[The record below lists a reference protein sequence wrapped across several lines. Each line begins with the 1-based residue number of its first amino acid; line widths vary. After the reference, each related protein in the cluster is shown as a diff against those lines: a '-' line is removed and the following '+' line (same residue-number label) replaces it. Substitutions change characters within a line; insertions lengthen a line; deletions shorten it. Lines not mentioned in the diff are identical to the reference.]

1 MAFDTKKFL
10 ARFIEESRKHITQLS
25 SGLIALEQNPDDREQ
40 IDTIFRAAHTI
51 KGSSNMMNFEV
62 ISEFAH
68 TIENSLSM
76 LREGKAVLDKDHTD
90 ILLKCVDILSS
101 MLDEAEESRDITP
114 PSEELLK
121 ELSSLQNRTA
131 SEEHTRPESPQPEQ
145 TIDTDQK
152 TSQTS
157 EQPDRRK
164 KRRVTKDTFIIK
176 TEKLD
181 NLIKLISELSLWN
194 INLESSLQEIN
205 NTIRLSNRLHKS
217 IDSDTPHTLTH
228 AIQELKSS
236 TDRLATSLMNDIHT
250 LNQLNIELRETL
262 LNIKLV
268 PIAVIFE
275 KLPRVVREVSA
286 RFGKKINF
294 TMSGADTELDKTI
307 IDMIDESMIQMIRNA
322 IDHGIEPPETRE
334 QAGKPAL
341 GNIAIHA
348 GYERGMCRI
357 QITDDGAGVNVPQ
370 LLKNAQD
377 RGLISTSEAERIRKH
392 PTSEAIANLMFTPGL
407 SASRII
413 TDLSGRGVGMDI
425 VHENI
430 IRKLNGSVKV
440 DTTPGQGTTITIW
453 LPLNTAMMN
462 VTIFRIGDRQLAV
475 PTPAIVEILRTK
487 NTEMIEV
494 VDRTALRRREQI
506 IPIVR
511 LNSILKIDEE
521 ASRQTQNPL
530 VLIIRTGSGQ
540 VALITDEIIMQD
552 NFVINSLP
560 DHMKDTPWVSGC
572 VITGSFTI
580 VNLLNSRHLLEFSQQ
595 NNQKKSKEPEHKKII
610 KILVVDDSISTRDIE
625 KSILE
630 SYGYQVELASDGQEA
645 YELTQDHQYDLVI
658 TDIEMPRM
666 DGITLTKTLRKEKA
680 YRHTPIIL
688 VSSRDSREDKAKG
701 AQAGADAYIV
711 KSAFDQNNLIQT
723 IKTLVG

>member
-10 ARFIEESRKHITQLS
+10 ARFIEESRKHIAQLS

-51 KGSSNMMNFEV
+51 KGSSNMMNFGV

-76 LREGKAVLDKDHTD
+76 LREGKAVLDKDLTD

-101 MLDEAEESRDITP
+101 MIDEAEESRDVTP
-114 PSEELLK
+114 PSDELLK
-121 ELSSLQNRTA
+121 ELSSLQDRSA
-131 SEEHTRPESPQPEQ
+131 SKEHTRPESHLPEQ
-145 TIDTDQK
+145 AIDKEQK
-152 TSQTS
+152 TPQT
-157 EQPDRRK
+157 EHKERRK
-164 KRRVTKDTFIIK
+164 RQRVTKDTFIIK

-181 NLIKLISELSLWN
+181 NLIKLIAELSLWN
-194 INLESSLQEIN
+194 INLENSLQEIN
-205 NTIRLSNRLHKS
+205 NTIWLSNRLHKS
-217 IDSDTPHTLTH
+217 VDSDTPHTLAHT
-228 AIQELKSS
+228 IQELKVS
-236 TDRLATSLMNDIHT
+236 TDKLASFLMNDIHT
-250 LNQLNIELRETL
+250 LNQLNIELRESL

-322 IDHGIEPPETRE
+322 IDHGIEPPEVRE

-341 GNIAIHA
+341 GNISIHA

-370 LLKNAQD
+370 LLKNAQE
-377 RGLISTSEAERIRKH
+377 RGLISTSEAERIQKH
-392 PTSEAIANLMFTPGL
+392 PTPEAVANLMFTPGL

-430 IRKLNGSVKV
+430 IRKLNGSVRV

-487 NTEMIEV
+487 GTEMIEV
-494 VDRTALRRREQI
+494 VDRTAIRQREQI

-511 LNSILKIDEE
+511 LGSILKINEE
-521 ASRQTQNPL
+521 TSQQEQDPL
-530 VLIIRTGSGQ
+530 VLIIRTDSGQ

-560 DHMKDTPWVSGC
+560 DHLKDTPWVSGC
-572 VITGSFTI
+572 IITGAFSI
-580 VNLLNSRHLLEFSQQ
+580 VNLLNPRHLLEFSQQ
-595 NNQKKSKEPEHKKII
+595 HSQKKSKEPEHKRII
-610 KILVVDDSISTRDIE
+610 QILVVDDSISTRDIE

-666 DGITLTKTLRKEKA
+666 DGITLTKTLRKEKS

-688 VSSRDSREDKAKG
+688 VSSRDSQEDKAKG